1 LRRAGRPPPP
11 TFVRAAGLGQNGL
24 MESENLIVKAEG
36 AVTRITL
43 NRPEKRNALSHAL
56 MTDLI
61 AALKGVDGQV
71 VVLEGAGPCFSAGH
85 DLSEMTGKTMAFYL
99 ELFTVCTEL
108 METLQS
114 IPQPVI
120 AKVHGIATAA
130 GCQLVAACDLA
141 VAEEGAR
148 FATPGVKIGLFCSTP
163 MVEVSRA
170 VGRKRALEMLLT
182 GSPIDAPTAADWGL
196 INRAVP
202 AEGLDEAVND
212 LAVKIAAA
220 SPLVVGMGK
229 QAFHRQIE
237 LDKRQAY
244 DLTKVVMSMNAM
256 AGDAQ
261 EGICAF
267 LEKRSPT
274 WTGE

>member
-1 LRRAGRPPPP
+1 
-11 TFVRAAGLGQNGL
+11 
-24 MESENLIVKAEG
+24 
-36 AVTRITL
+36 
-43 NRPEKRNALSHAL
+43 
-56 MTDLI
+56 
-61 AALKGVDGQV
+61 
-71 VVLEGAGPCFSAGH
+71 
-85 DLSEMTGKTMAFYL
+85 
-99 ELFTVCTEL
+99 
-108 METLQS
+108 
-114 IPQPVI
+114 
-120 AKVHGIATAA
+120 
-130 GCQLVAACDLA
+130 
-141 VAEEGAR
+141 
-148 FATPGVKIGLFCSTP
+148 

-196 INRAVP
+196 INRVVP

-212 LAVKIAAA
+212 LAVKIASA